1 MVGKKKESNK
11 KGAQNLHIKT
21 RRTFDEVGK
30 KLENRATILLHK
42 EKMIEN
48 MKLNNWTATDV
59 ASFY

>member
-21 RRTFDEVGK
+21 QRTFDEVEK

-42 EKMIEN
+42 EKKIQN
-48 MKLNNWTATDV
+48 MKVNNRT
-59 ASFY
+59 SS